1 MASLYPGEEELLTLL
16 DSLALADDPMFVI
29 DDRHRIVFWNRAIE
43 RLIGRTH
50 DEVAGRS
57 CETILDGHDHYGNRY
72 CAELCPVQL
81 IARRNEAVR
90 HFELRLQTKAGTPI
104 HVDISV
110 VKFTLR
116 SSKRVL
122 LAHLVRPVEER
133 VAAVPVEPAA
143 PQHGLRGHLPP
154 ELTTREGEILSLLAG
169 GRNVRQIAEA
179 LNISPLTARNHIQN
193 IMEKLEVHSQTE
205 AVALA
210 WKKQMV

>member
-1 MASLYPGEEELLTLL
+1 MASLYPGEEELLSLL

-29 DDRHRIVFWNRAIE
+29 DDRHRIVFWNRSIE

-72 CAELCPVQL
+72 CAEMCPVQM

-90 HFELRLQTKAGTPI
+90 HFQLRLRTKGGSAI

-116 SSKRVL
+116 SSRRVL
-122 LAHLVRPVEER
+122 LAHLVRPVEEA
-133 VAAVPVEPAA
+133 VAQPAVQQPATRPA
-143 PQHGLRGHLPP
+143 RGQLPHD
-154 ELTTREGEILSLLAG
+154 LTTREGEILTLLAE

-179 LNISPLTARNHIQN
+179 LHISPLTARNHIQH
-193 IMEKLEVHSQTE
+193 ILEKLEVHSQSE

-210 WKKQMV
+210 WKSQLV

>member
-1 MASLYPGEEELLTLL
+1 MPSLYPGEEELLSLL

-72 CAELCPVQL
+72 CAELCPVQM

-90 HFELRLQTKAGTPI
+90 HFELRLRTKAGSAI
-104 HVDISV
+104 QVDVSV

-116 SSKRVL
+116 TSKRVL
-122 LAHLVRPVEER
+122 LAHLVRPVEE
-133 VAAVPVEPAA
+133 AVIQPPVQEPAA
-143 PQHGLRGHLPP
+143 RLARGQLPH
-154 ELTTREGEILSLLAG
+154 ELTTREAEILSLLAE

-179 LNISPLTARNHIQN
+179 LHISPLTARNHIQH
-193 IMEKLEVHSQTE
+193 ILEKLEVHSQSE

-210 WKKQMV
+210 WKSQLV